1 MRKQAWTMTCNPTVS
16 IFFNEYTWVIHMT
29 THITCSHVGNARVS
43 RCECIPMAAR
53 GWHHVFL
60 DDSLPWVCHLNLKL
74 ANLASLASQFIW
86 GSSVSSSGALGL
98 QATTQH
104 LPGAKH
110 LNSPSSFLS
119 ALQGS
124 KHLGNLRL
132 HS

>member
-1 MRKQAWTMTCNPTVS
+1 MTCNPTVS
-16 IFFNEYTWVIHMT
+16 IFFNEYTWVVHMT
-29 THITCSHVGNARVS
+29 THIACSHVGNVRVF
-43 RCECIPMAAR
+43 RCERIPMAAR

-74 ANLASLASQFIW
+74 ANLDSPARQFIW

-98 QATTQH
+98 PATTQH

-119 ALQGS
+119 APQGS
-124 KHLGNLRL
+124 KHLGNLCL
-132 HS
+132 HSEACRAAL